1 MASTTNTG
9 YYTPSNSTYTIATGG
24 TGGIGLATTVVYG
37 GGGSVATGQVLGQP
51 LTGPPWTG
59 LQAYNPFMLGGDP
72 IPDQSTNFPH
82 IPKPDFSDEE
92 IAEALEFIGA

>member
-51 LTGPPWTG
+51 LTGHIIRSC
-59 LQAYNPFMLGGDP
+59 LEA
-72 IPDQSTNFPH
+72 IQSLISQPTFH
-82 IPKPDFSDEE
+82 IFQSLTSRMKRSQRR
-92 IAEALEFIGA
+92 